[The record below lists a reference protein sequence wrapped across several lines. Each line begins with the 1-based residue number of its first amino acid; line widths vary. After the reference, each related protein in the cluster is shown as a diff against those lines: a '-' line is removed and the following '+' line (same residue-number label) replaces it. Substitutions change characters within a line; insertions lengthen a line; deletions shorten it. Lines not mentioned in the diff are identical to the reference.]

1 MHRSIIVIKHPL
13 LIVTGYETSEDKVYK
28 EPLLTDLDEPP
39 PASVISAD
47 PAPMASITLE
57 CSQPTYT
64 EYPEPGQPTCAGGQ
78 TVCVCVGGGAGRV
91 ADGKCVFK
99 IHADSEKCV

>member
-1 MHRSIIVIKHPL
+1 MIKDPL
-13 LIVTGYETSEDKVYK
+13 FIVTGYETSEDKVYK

-39 PASVISAD
+39 PASVIVAD

-64 EYPEPGQPTCAGGQ
+64 EYPEPGPPTCAGGLAR
-78 TVCVCVGGGAGRV
+78 TAGVCMGRKSGKWEVC
-91 ADGKCVFK
+91 F
-99 IHADSEKCV
+99 